1 MNQIKVLII
10 GMVDSIHLA
19 RWLSQFSEVPVTF
32 VVFPSNKFKKI
43 HSRLNMLTKS
53 SSMASY
59 EIVKFSKLNFL
70 TGYLDFLVSQIFSNL
85 FISLKRKNR
94 LKKLI
99 EGNDFDYIHALEI
112 QSAGYLVD
120 SLPLST
126 IRNSKFILTNWGSDI
141 YFYQKFPQ
149 HLIKIKSLLAKA
161 NFYSAECHRD
171 YDLAKRYGFA
181 GQNLPCIPN
190 AGGFDLSGISNSL
203 DPTSIRNQI
212 IIKGYGNFVGRA
224 DIPVGLIE
232 KLSSKFTNLE
242 FLIYSATD
250 NIVNLVNKLPKQVR
264 LKIRII
270 KMNQKV
276 SQEEIMTEFSKS
288 RVYVGSSESDGAS
301 TSFLQALV
309 TGAYPIQT
317 NSSCANEWVSLGAKA
332 TIVSLDPS
340 ELYKAINAAIN
351 DDELVNSAMK
361 ANLQVANL
369 HLNQEVIKKEAFKFY
384 SY

>member
-1 MNQIKVLII
+1 MNQIKVLVI

-19 RWLSQFSEVPVTF
+19 RWLSQFSELPLTF
-32 VVFPSNKFKKI
+32 VIFPSNKFRKI
-43 HSRLNMLTKS
+43 HLNLNKLTKS

-59 EIVKFSKLNFL
+59 EIVTISKLNYL
-70 TGYLDFLVSQIFSNL
+70 NGYLDFFVSQILSNL
-85 FISLKRKNR
+85 FSSLDRKSR

-99 EGNDFDYIHALEI
+99 DGNKFDYIHAIEI

-171 YDLAKRYGFA
+171 YDLANRYGFA

-190 AGGFDLSGISNSL
+190 AGGFDLSDGSTAL
-203 DPTSIRNQI
+203 TPTSTRNQI

-224 DIPVGLIE
+224 DIPVRLIE
-232 KLSSKFTNLE
+232 KLSNEFTNLE

-250 NIVNLVNKLPKQVR
+250 NIVHLVNKLPKQAR

-270 KMNQKV
+270 KMNHRV

-288 RVYVGSSESDGAS
+288 RVFIGSSESDGAS

-317 NSSCANEWVSLGAKA
+317 NSSCANEWVSRGAKA

-340 ELYKAINAAIN
+340 ELYQAINAAVI

-361 ANLQVANL
+361 ANLQVADL
-369 HLNQEVIKKEAFKFY
+369 HLNQEVIKKEALKFY
-384 SY
+384 SF

>member
-1 MNQIKVLII
+1 MNQTKVLVV

-19 RWLSQFSEVPVTF
+19 RWLSQFSELPLTF
-32 VVFPSNKFKKI
+32 VVFPSNKFRKI
-43 HSRLNMLTKS
+43 HLNLIKLTKS

-59 EIVKFSKLNFL
+59 EIVTISKLNYL
-70 TGYLDFLVSQIFSNL
+70 NGYLDFFVSQILSNL
-85 FISLKRKNR
+85 FSSLDRKSR

-99 EGNDFDYIHALEI
+99 DGNKFDYIHAIEI

-120 SLPLST
+120 SLPLSA
-126 IRNSKFILTNWGSDI
+126 IQHSKFILTNWGSDI

-161 NFYSAECHRD
+161 NFYSAECQRD
-171 YDLAKRYGFA
+171 YDLANRYGFV
-181 GQNLPCIPN
+181 GKNLPCIPN
-190 AGGFDLSGISNSL
+190 AGGFDLSDVSTAL
-203 DPTSIRNQI
+203 TATSTRNQI

-224 DIPVGLIE
+224 DIPVRLIE
-232 KLSSKFTNLE
+232 KLSSEFTNLK

-250 NIVNLVNKLPKQVR
+250 NIVHLVNKLPKQVR

-270 KMNQKV
+270 KMTRNV

-288 RVYVGSSESDGAS
+288 RVYIGSSESDGAS

-317 NSSCANEWVSLGAKA
+317 NSSCANEWVSRGAKA

-340 ELYKAINAAIN
+340 ELYQAINAAIN
-351 DDELVNSAMK
+351 DDALVNSAMK
-361 ANLQVANL
+361 ANLQVADL
-369 HLNQEVIKKEAFKFY
+369 HLNKEVIKKEALKFY
-384 SY
+384 SC